1 MISPKNKLRLCL
13 ISVVLLAVFAG
24 GIYYLWGE
32 EEIEEWGQGTLITI
46 MSME

>member
-24 GIYYLWGE
+24 AIYYWYGE
-32 EEIEEWGQGTLITI
+32 VNVEDMSQGTLITI
-46 MSME
+46 ITLE